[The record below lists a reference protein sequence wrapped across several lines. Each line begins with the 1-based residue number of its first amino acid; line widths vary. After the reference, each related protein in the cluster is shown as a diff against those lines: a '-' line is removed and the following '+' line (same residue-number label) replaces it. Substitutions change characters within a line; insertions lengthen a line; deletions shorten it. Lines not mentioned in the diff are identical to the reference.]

1 MTSSLSV
8 AHDDRGNTRTNGE
21 GVRSMRF
28 RSEYPRTEAIQSEAQ
43 NQPTTLDGCKP
54 LSFSPS
60 IMLRRQAFACA
71 RRTARTLTTSASA
84 ANPRSTRAAI
94 NPSPA
99 ITAGRRLYA
108 FAFGV
113 GGVTLG
119 LVGYKLL
126 PRGGESHQQ
135 DIPIELSGR
144 LIPFS
149 EVQKHNTRDSCWVVI
164 NGEIYDVTGFLND
177 HPGGIGPIL
186 KVAGSDATRVFVPI
200 HPPDTLSTLPPTS
213 HVGTVDPTTLPAQLT
228 QLTAEELRIKEA
240 RANLP
245 SPEAAIN
252 LADIEKLAQTVL
264 TQTAWAYYRSAGDDE
279 FSYRENNY
287 AFRRYWFRP
296 RVCVYFPTEFTRT
309 YTYLRD
315 RMNKVSEIQTSTTI
329 LGIPTSLPIFV
340 SPAALARLGHPDG
353 EVGITRGVASEG
365 IIQGVSINASCS
377 LNEIND
383 ARSTDF
389 SPSSLSH
396 STSPGQTHSSV
407 TPATTTQNPD
417 ASSQQPLIFQI
428 YLNKQRDLSKSL
440 LQKVESMG
448 FRALMVT
455 VDAAVSGN
463 RELDRR
469 TKDEGKFTGPAQ
481 YGTGTG
487 EAGKKTQGV
496 AQAISGYQ
504 DPDVC
509 WDDIAWIRSITKLPL
524 VVKGIQCVEDAE
536 KAYEHGVEGIV
547 LSNHGGR
554 ELDFSPAPIDILH
567 ELRQKR
573 PDIFKDGRMEV
584 FIDGGIRRGTDVL
597 KALCLGAKAVGLG
610 RPFLYANAAWGEDGV
625 RRCVQIMREEIETG
639 MRLLGVTRVEDLGPH
654 HVKYMDREP
663 APIPRTDS
671 P

>member
-1 MTSSLSV
+1 
-8 AHDDRGNTRTNGE
+8 
-21 GVRSMRF
+21 
-28 RSEYPRTEAIQSEAQ
+28 
-43 NQPTTLDGCKP
+43 
-54 LSFSPS
+54 
-60 IMLRRQAFACA
+60 MLRRQVFACA
-71 RRTARTLTTSASA
+71 RRTTRPLTTSASA
-84 ANPRSTRAAI
+84 AKPRSARTSL
-94 NPSPA
+94 NTPPT

-126 PRGGESHQQ
+126 PRGGELKQQ
-135 DIPIELSGR
+135 DVPIELSER
-144 LIPFS
+144 FIPFD
-149 EVQKHNTRDSCWVVI
+149 EVQKHNNRDSCWVII

-200 HPPDTLSTLPPTS
+200 HPPGTLSTLPPTY
-213 HVGTVDPTTLPAQLT
+213 HIGTVDPATLPAQLT
-228 QLTAEELRIKEA
+228 QLTAEELRIQEA
-240 RANLP
+240 RATLP
-245 SPEAAIN
+245 PPEAAIN
-252 LADIEKLAQTVL
+252 LADIENLAKTVL

-296 RVCVYFPTEFTRT
+296 RV
-309 YTYLRD
+309 
-315 RMNKVSEIQTSTTI
+315 MNKVSQLQTSTTI

-353 EVGITRGVASEG
+353 EVSITRGVASEG

-377 LNEIND
+377 LGEITD
-383 ARSTDF
+383 ARCTDF
-389 SPSSLSH
+389 SPSSLTSPS
-396 STSPGQTHSSV
+396 STPGQTHSSNA
-407 TPATTTQNPD
+407 PATATQNPD
-417 ASSQQPLIFQI
+417 SSSQQPLIFQI
-428 YLNKQRDLSKSL
+428 YLNKQRDLSESL

-455 VDAAVSGN
+455 VDAAVAGN

-469 TKDEGKFTGPAQ
+469 AKDEGKFTGPAQ

-509 WDDIAWIRSITKLPL
+509 WADIAWIRSITKLPL
-524 VVKGIQCVEDAE
+524 VIKGIQCVEDAE

-554 ELDFSPAPIDILH
+554 ELDFSPAPIDTLY

-584 FIDGGIRRGTDVL
+584 FIDGGVRRGTDVL

-610 RPFLYANAAWGEDGV
+610 RPFLYANAAWGEEGV
-625 RRCVQIMREEIETG
+625 RRCAQIMREEIETG
-639 MRLLGVTRVEDLGPH
+639 MRLLGVTRVEDLGLQH
-654 HVKYMDREP
+654 IKYMDREP
-663 APIPRTDS
+663 APVPRSDS
-671 P
+671 S

>member
-1 MTSSLSV
+1 MCSSHVSTPHNLGIG
-8 AHDDRGNTRTNGE
+8 R
-21 GVRSMRF
+21 
-28 RSEYPRTEAIQSEAQ
+28 
-43 NQPTTLDGCKP
+43 QPTVGKTHSKSTSDDNYW
-54 LSFSPS
+54 
-60 IMLRRQAFACA
+60 
-71 RRTARTLTTSASA
+71 TT
-84 ANPRSTRAAI
+84 T
-94 NPSPA
+94 
-99 ITAGRRLYA
+99 
-108 FAFGV
+108 
-113 GGVTLG
+113 
-119 LVGYKLL
+119 
-126 PRGGESHQQ
+126 Q
-135 DIPIELSGR
+135 DAPIELSGR
-144 LIPFS
+144 LIPFD
-149 EVQKHNTRDSCWVVI
+149 EVQKHNTRDSCWVII

-200 HPPDTLSTLPPTS
+200 HPPDTLSALPPTS

-228 QLTAEELRIKEA
+228 QLTAEELRIQGA
-240 RANLP
+240 RAALP
-245 SPEAAIN
+245 PPEAAIN
-252 LADIEKLAQTVL
+252 IADIEKLAKTVL

-296 RVCVYFPTEFTRT
+296 RV
-309 YTYLRD
+309 
-315 RMNKVSEIQTSTTI
+315 MNKVSQIQTSTTI
-329 LGIPTSLPIFV
+329 LGIPTSIPIFV

-365 IIQGVSINASCS
+365 VIQGVSINASCS
-377 LNEIND
+377 LGEITD
-383 ARSTDF
+383 ARSNDF
-389 SPSSLSH
+389 SPSSLTSSS
-396 STSPGQTHSSV
+396 STSAQTHSSTAPV
-407 TPATTTQNPD
+407 TATQNPD
-417 ASSQQPLIFQI
+417 SSSQQPLIFQI
-428 YLNKQRDLSKSL
+428 YLNKQRDLSESL
-440 LQKVESMG
+440 LKKVETMG

-469 TKDEGKFTGPAQ
+469 AKDEGKFTGPAQ

-509 WDDIAWIRSITKLPL
+509 WADIEWIRGITKLPL

-554 ELDFSPAPIDILH
+554 ELDFSPAPIDILY

-584 FIDGGIRRGTDVL
+584 FIDGGVRRGTDVL

-610 RPFLYANAAWGEDGV
+610 RPFLYANAAWGEEGV

-639 MRLLGVTRVEDLGPH
+639 MRLLGVTRVEDLGPQH
-654 HVKYMDREP
+654 IKYMDREP
-663 APIPRTDS
+663 APVPGPDS
-671 P
+671 S

>member
-1 MTSSLSV
+1 
-8 AHDDRGNTRTNGE
+8 
-21 GVRSMRF
+21 
-28 RSEYPRTEAIQSEAQ
+28 
-43 NQPTTLDGCKP
+43 
-54 LSFSPS
+54 
-60 IMLRRQAFACA
+60 MLHRQMFACA
-71 RRTARTLTTSASA
+71 RRKARPLTTSASA
-84 ANPRSTRAAI
+84 ANPRSARVTV
-94 NPSPA
+94 NLPPA

-126 PRGGESHQQ
+126 PRGGELKQQ
-135 DIPIELSGR
+135 DIPIELSER
-144 LIPFS
+144 LIPFD
-149 EVQKHNTRDSCWVVI
+149 EIQKHNNRDSCWVII
-164 NGEIYDVTGFLND
+164 NGEVYDVTGFLND

-186 KVAGSDATRVFVPI
+186 KVAGSDATRVFAPI

-213 HVGTVDPTTLPAQLT
+213 HVGTVDPATLPVQLT
-228 QLTAEELRIKEA
+228 QLTAEELRIREA
-240 RANLP
+240 RATLP
-245 SPEAAIN
+245 PPEAAIN

-296 RVCVYFPTEFTRT
+296 RV
-309 YTYLRD
+309 
-315 RMNKVSEIQTSTTI
+315 MNKVSQIQTSTTI

-353 EVGITRGVASEG
+353 EVSITRGVASEG
-365 IIQGVSINASCS
+365 VVQGVSINASCS
-377 LNEIND
+377 LNEIIA

-389 SPSSLSH
+389 SPSSLTH
-396 STSPGQTHSSV
+396 STSTPGQTRSSAA
-407 TPATTTQNPD
+407 PATAIQNPD
-417 ASSQQPLIFQI
+417 SPSQQPLIFQI
-428 YLNKQRDLSKSL
+428 YLNKQRDLSESL
-440 LQKVESMG
+440 LQKVEAMG

-455 VDAAVSGN
+455 VDAAVAGN

-469 TKDEGKFTGPAQ
+469 AKDEGKFTGPAQ

-509 WDDIAWIRSITKLPL
+509 WADIAWIRSVTKLPL

-554 ELDFSPAPIDILH
+554 ELDFSPAPIDILY
-567 ELRQKR
+567 ELREKR

-610 RPFLYANAAWGEDGV
+610 RPFLYANAVWGEEGV

-663 APIPRTDS
+663 APIS
-671 P
+671 ASGSS

>member
-213 HVGTVDPTTLPAQLT
+213 HIGTVDPTTLPAQLT

-389 SPSSLSH
+389 SPSSLYTLLRPVKH
-396 STSPGQTHSSV
+396 TLLSPCDNHTKSRCLLPTATYLPNLPQQTTRPLQIAFAKSRINGFQSV
-407 TPATTTQNPD
+407 NGKVYWASPVWNRNWGGREED
-417 ASSQQPLIFQI
+417 A
-428 YLNKQRDLSKSL
+428 R
-440 LQKVESMG
+440 G
-448 FRALMVT
+448 
-455 VDAAVSGN
+455 G
-463 RELDRR
+463 
-469 TKDEGKFTGPAQ
+469 
-481 YGTGTG
+481 
-487 EAGKKTQGV
+487 AGHF
-496 AQAISGYQ
+496 GYQ

-663 APIPRTDS
+663 APSQELILHDIVLLS
-671 P
+671 GY

>member
-1 MTSSLSV
+1 
-8 AHDDRGNTRTNGE
+8 
-21 GVRSMRF
+21 
-28 RSEYPRTEAIQSEAQ
+28 
-43 NQPTTLDGCKP
+43 
-54 LSFSPS
+54 
-60 IMLRRQAFACA
+60 MLRRQVFACA
-71 RRTARTLTTSASA
+71 RRTSRSLTTSASA
-84 ANPRSTRAAI
+84 ANPRSVRPTL
-94 NPSPA
+94 NPPPT

-113 GGVTLG
+113 GGVTLS

-126 PRGGESHQQ
+126 PRGGELKQ
-135 DIPIELSGR
+135 DAPIELSER
-144 LIPFS
+144 LIPFD

-186 KVAGSDATRVFVPI
+186 KVAGLDATRVFVPI
-200 HPPDTLSTLPPTS
+200 HPPDTLSALPPTS
-213 HVGTVDPTTLPAQLT
+213 HVGTVDPATLPAQLT
-228 QLTAEELRIKEA
+228 QLTAEELRIQGA
-240 RANLP
+240 RAALP
-245 SPEAAIN
+245 PPEAAIN
-252 LADIEKLAQTVL
+252 IADIEKLAKTVL

-296 RVCVYFPTEFTRT
+296 RV
-309 YTYLRD
+309 
-315 RMNKVSEIQTSTTI
+315 MNKVSQIQTSTTI

-377 LNEIND
+377 LGEITD

-389 SPSSLSH
+389 SPSSSTN
-396 STSPGQTHSSV
+396 STSTPSQTHSSTAPV
-407 TPATTTQNPD
+407 TATQNPD
-417 ASSQQPLIFQI
+417 SSSQQPLIFQI
-428 YLNKQRDLSKSL
+428 YLNKQRDLSESL
-440 LQKVESMG
+440 LKKVEAMG

-469 TKDEGKFTGPAQ
+469 AKDEGKFTGPAQ

-509 WDDIAWIRSITKLPL
+509 WADIEWIRSITKLPL

-554 ELDFSPAPIDILH
+554 ELDFSPAPIDVLY

-584 FIDGGIRRGTDVL
+584 FIDGGVRRGTDVL

-610 RPFLYANAAWGEDGV
+610 RPFLYANAAWGEEGV

-639 MRLLGVTRVEDLGPH
+639 MRLLGVTRVEDLGPQ

-663 APIPRTDS
+663 APTHGSDS
-671 P
+671 S

>member
-1 MTSSLSV
+1 
-8 AHDDRGNTRTNGE
+8 
-21 GVRSMRF
+21 
-28 RSEYPRTEAIQSEAQ
+28 
-43 NQPTTLDGCKP
+43 
-54 LSFSPS
+54 
-60 IMLRRQAFACA
+60 MLRRQAFACA

-296 RVCVYFPTEFTRT
+296 RV
-309 YTYLRD
+309 
-315 RMNKVSEIQTSTTI
+315 MNKVSEIQTSTTI

-440 LQKVESMG
+440 LQKSNQW
-448 FRALMVT
+448 
-455 VDAAVSGN
+455 VS
-463 RELDRR
+463 EHRR

>member
-1 MTSSLSV
+1 
-8 AHDDRGNTRTNGE
+8 
-21 GVRSMRF
+21 
-28 RSEYPRTEAIQSEAQ
+28 
-43 NQPTTLDGCKP
+43 
-54 LSFSPS
+54 
-60 IMLRRQAFACA
+60 MLRRQVFACA
-71 RRTARTLTTSASA
+71 RRTTRSLTTSTPA
-84 ANPRSTRAAI
+84 ANPRSTRTGY
-94 NPSPA
+94 NTPPR

-126 PRGGESHQQ
+126 PRGGELKQ
-135 DIPIELSGR
+135 DVPIELSER
-144 LIPFS
+144 LIPFD
-149 EVQKHNTRDSCWVVI
+149 EVQKHNTRDSCWVII

-200 HPPDTLSTLPPTS
+200 HPPDTLATLPPTS
-213 HVGTVDPTTLPAQLT
+213 HVGTVDPATLPAQLT
-228 QLTAEELRIKEA
+228 QLTTEELRIQEA
-240 RANLP
+240 RAALP
-245 SPEAAIN
+245 PPEAAIN
-252 LADIEKLAQTVL
+252 IADIEKLAKTVL

-287 AFRRYWFRP
+287 AFCRYWFRP
-296 RVCVYFPTEFTRT
+296 RV
-309 YTYLRD
+309 
-315 RMNKVSEIQTSTTI
+315 MNKVSQLQTSTTI

-353 EVGITRGVASEG
+353 EVGITRGVGSEG

-377 LNEIND
+377 LGEITD
-383 ARSTDF
+383 ARSRDF
-389 SPSSLSH
+389 SPSSLTNPS
-396 STSPGQTHSSV
+396 STPGQTHSSNA
-407 TPATTTQNPD
+407 PATATRNPD
-417 ASSQQPLIFQI
+417 SPSQQPLIFQI
-428 YLNKQRDLSKSL
+428 YLNKQRDLSESL
-440 LQKVESMG
+440 LKKVEAMG

-455 VDAAVSGN
+455 VDAAVAGN

-469 TKDEGKFTGPAQ
+469 AKDDGRFTGPAQ

-487 EAGKKTQGV
+487 EPGKKTQGV

-509 WDDIAWIRSITKLPL
+509 WADIAWIRGITKLPL

-554 ELDFSPAPIDILH
+554 ELDFSPAPIDILY

-584 FIDGGIRRGTDVL
+584 FIDGGVRRGTDVL

-610 RPFLYANAAWGEDGV
+610 RPFLYANAVWGEEGV

-639 MRLLGVTRVEDLGPH
+639 MRLLGVTRVEDLGPQH
-654 HVKYMDREP
+654 IKYMDREP
-663 APIPRTDS
+663 APVPGTNS
-671 P
+671 S

>member
-1 MTSSLSV
+1 
-8 AHDDRGNTRTNGE
+8 
-21 GVRSMRF
+21 
-28 RSEYPRTEAIQSEAQ
+28 
-43 NQPTTLDGCKP
+43 
-54 LSFSPS
+54 
-60 IMLRRQAFACA
+60 MLRRQAFACV
-71 RRTARTLTTSASA
+71 RYTTRPLTTSASA
-84 ANPRSTRAAI
+84 ANPRSARTSL
-94 NPSPA
+94 NTSPA
-99 ITAGRRLYA
+99 ITTGRRLYA

-126 PRGGESHQQ
+126 PRGGELKHQ
-135 DIPIELSGR
+135 DVPIELSGR
-144 LIPFS
+144 LISFD
-149 EVQKHNTRDSCWVVI
+149 EVQKHNTRDSCWVII

-177 HPGGIGPIL
+177 HPGGISPIL
-186 KVAGSDATRVFVPI
+186 RAAGSDATRVFAPI
-200 HPPDTLSTLPPTS
+200 HPPDTLSTLPPTY
-213 HVGTVDPTTLPAQLT
+213 HIGTVDPTTLPAQLT
-228 QLTAEELRIKEA
+228 QLTAEELRIQDA
-240 RANLP
+240 RAALP
-245 SPEAAIN
+245 PPEAAIN
-252 LADIEKLAQTVL
+252 LADIEKLAKTVL

-296 RVCVYFPTEFTRT
+296 RV
-309 YTYLRD
+309 
-315 RMNKVSEIQTSTTI
+315 MNKVSQIQTSTTI

-353 EVGITRGVASEG
+353 EVGITRGVATEG
-365 IIQGVSINASCS
+365 IVQGVSINASCS
-377 LNEIND
+377 LGEITD

-389 SPSSLSH
+389 SPASLTSSS
-396 STSPGQTHSSV
+396 STPGQAHSSNS
-407 TPATTTQNPD
+407 PATNIQNHDSP
-417 ASSQQPLIFQI
+417 SQQPLIFQI
-428 YLNKQRDLSKSL
+428 YLNKQRDLSESL
-440 LQKVESMG
+440 LQKVEAMG
-448 FRALMVT
+448 FRALMIT

-469 TKDEGKFTGPAQ
+469 AKDEGKFAGPAQ

-509 WDDIAWIRSITKLPL
+509 WADIAWVRSITKLPL
-524 VVKGIQCVEDAE
+524 VIKGIQCVEDAE

-554 ELDFSPAPIDILH
+554 ELDFSPAPIDTLY

-573 PDIFKDGRMEV
+573 PDIFQDGRMEV
-584 FIDGGIRRGTDVL
+584 FIDGGVRRGTDVL

-610 RPFLYANAAWGEDGV
+610 RPFLYANATWGEEGV

-639 MRLLGVTRVEDLGPH
+639 MRLCYQDRRPWPTTYQVYGP
-654 HVKYMDREP
+654 
-663 APIPRTDS
+663 
-671 P
+671 

>member
-1 MTSSLSV
+1 
-8 AHDDRGNTRTNGE
+8 
-21 GVRSMRF
+21 
-28 RSEYPRTEAIQSEAQ
+28 
-43 NQPTTLDGCKP
+43 
-54 LSFSPS
+54 
-60 IMLRRQAFACA
+60 MLRRQAFACA
-71 RRTARTLTTSASA
+71 RRTARPLTTSASA
-84 ANPRSTRAAI
+84 ANPRSARATL
-94 NPSPA
+94 NTSPT

-126 PRGGESHQQ
+126 PRGGELKQ
-135 DIPIELSGR
+135 DEPIELSGR
-144 LIPFS
+144 LIPFD
-149 EVQKHNTRDSCWVVI
+149 EVQKHNTRNSCWVVI

-186 KVAGSDATRVFVPI
+186 KAAGSDATRVFVPI
-200 HPPDTLSTLPPTS
+200 HPPDTLSALPPTS
-213 HVGTVDPTTLPAQLT
+213 HIGTVDPATLPAQLT
-228 QLTAEELRIKEA
+228 QLTAEELRIREA
-240 RANLP
+240 RAVLP
-245 SPEAAIN
+245 PPEAAIN
-252 LADIEKLAQTVL
+252 LADIEKLAKTVL

-296 RVCVYFPTEFTRT
+296 RV
-309 YTYLRD
+309 
-315 RMNKVSEIQTSTTI
+315 MNKVSQIQTSTTI

-353 EVGITRGVASEG
+353 EVGITRGVADEG

-377 LNEIND
+377 LGEITD
-383 ARSTDF
+383 ARSNDF
-389 SPSSLSH
+389 SPSSPTRSS
-396 STSPGQTHSSV
+396 STPGQTHSS
-407 TPATTTQNPD
+407 TAPATATQNPD
-417 ASSQQPLIFQI
+417 SSSQQPLIFQI
-428 YLNKQRDLSKSL
+428 YLNKQRDLSESL
-440 LQKVESMG
+440 LQKVETMG

-455 VDAAVSGN
+455 VDAAVAGN

-469 TKDEGKFTGPAQ
+469 VKDEGKFTGPAQ

-509 WDDIAWIRSITKLPL
+509 WADIAWIRSITKLPL

-554 ELDFSPAPIDILH
+554 ELDFSPAPIDILY

-584 FIDGGIRRGTDVL
+584 FIDGGVRRGTDVL

-610 RPFLYANAAWGEDGV
+610 RPFLYANAAWGEEGV

-639 MRLLGVTRVEDLGPH
+639 MRLLGVTRVEDLGPQ

-663 APIPRTDS
+663 APVPRSDS
-671 P
+671 S

>member
-1 MTSSLSV
+1 
-8 AHDDRGNTRTNGE
+8 
-21 GVRSMRF
+21 
-28 RSEYPRTEAIQSEAQ
+28 
-43 NQPTTLDGCKP
+43 
-54 LSFSPS
+54 
-60 IMLRRQAFACA
+60 MLRRQVFACA
-71 RRTARTLTTSASA
+71 RRTARPLTTSASV
-84 ANPRSTRAAI
+84 ANPRSARATL
-94 NPSPA
+94 NTPPT
-99 ITAGRRLYA
+99 ITTGRRLYA

-113 GGVTLG
+113 SGVTLG

-126 PRGGESHQQ
+126 PRGGELKQ
-135 DIPIELSGR
+135 DVPIELSGR
-144 LIPFS
+144 LIPFD
-149 EVQKHNTRDSCWVVI
+149 EVQKHNNRDSCWVII
-164 NGEIYDVTGFLND
+164 NGEIYDSLGRMQLAYLSRFIR
-177 HPGGIGPIL
+177 P
-186 KVAGSDATRVFVPI
+186 TRSQHF
-200 HPPDTLSTLPPTS
+200 LPPPMLALWTQQHS
-213 HVGTVDPTTLPAQLT
+213 PAQLT
-228 QLTAEELRIKEA
+228 QLTAEELRIREA
-240 RANLP
+240 RAALP
-245 SPEAAIN
+245 PPEAAIN

-264 TQTAWAYYRSAGDDE
+264 SQTAWAYYRSAGDDE

-296 RVCVYFPTEFTRT
+296 RV
-309 YTYLRD
+309 
-315 RMNKVSEIQTSTTI
+315 MNKVSQIQTSTTI

-353 EVGITRGVASEG
+353 EVAITRGVASEG
-365 IIQGVSINASCS
+365 IIQGISINASCS
-377 LNEIND
+377 LGEITD
-383 ARSTDF
+383 ARSNNF
-389 SPSSLSH
+389 SPSASTH
-396 STSPGQTHSSV
+396 SASTPSQTHSSTAPV
-407 TPATTTQNPD
+407 TSTQNPD
-417 ASSQQPLIFQI
+417 SASQQPLIFQI
-428 YLNKQRDLSKSL
+428 YLNKQRDLSESL
-440 LQKVESMG
+440 LQKVEAMG

-469 TKDEGKFTGPAQ
+469 AKDQGKFTGPAQ

-509 WDDIAWIRSITKLPL
+509 WADIEWIRSITKLPL
-524 VVKGIQCVEDAE
+524 VIKGIQCVEDAE

-554 ELDFSPAPIDILH
+554 ELDFSPAPIDILY

-584 FIDGGIRRGTDVL
+584 FIDGGVRRGTDVL

-610 RPFLYANAAWGEDGV
+610 RPFLYANAAWGEEGV

-663 APIPRTDS
+663 APVPGPDS
-671 P
+671 S